1 MNMQLEINGTTYEF
15 RFGIGFMKEIQSRY
29 KEMASISVAIP
40 SGFKYVVAS
49 MLDGHIEDL
58 FDILYTAN
66 KTEKPRIT
74 EKALMEYLE
83 DESTNVESLIQEVK
97 DYGSIG
103 RGTDGNGNETKG
115 EKEIDYI
122 TQIYDDVAF
131 FCFKNLNFTTFEQ
144 VDRVTLAEYKLML
157 KTNLGREEE
166 VEYDR
171 HWRAFL
177 QMAVQST
184 VGKGKSQRMRYSKF
198 EKFYNRKK
206 AKKELDKILNPKS
219 ESKTEEESRVEKII
233 EYKKRK
239 RGDE

>member
-1 MNMQLEINGTTYEF
+1 M
-15 RFGIGFMKEIQSRY
+15 
-29 KEMASISVAIP
+29 
-40 SGFKYVVAS
+40 
-49 MLDGHIEDL
+49 
-58 FDILYTAN
+58 
-66 KTEKPRIT
+66 
-74 EKALMEYLE
+74 
-83 DESTNVESLIQEVK
+83 
-97 DYGSIG
+97 
-103 RGTDGNGNETKG
+103 
-115 EKEIDYI
+115 
-122 TQIYDDVAF
+122 
-131 FCFKNLNFTTFEQ
+131 
-144 VDRVTLAEYKLML
+144 TLAEYKLML

-206 AKKELDKILNPKS
+206 AKKELDKILKN